1 MMETT
6 MIFSAPKSGRTGT
19 RLHRVSVTSVILTA
33 LLLTMFAAVAAARQP
48 RQPDVWKPLTFFLGK
63 WEGGGDG
70 RGGRSSVKMEFGFL
84 LQKTYMEVKST
95 YVYEP
100 SPKKPQGEI
109 HEELGILSFDRSRQ
123 RFVLHQFHVEDYAD
137 YLLLEERSA
146 DSKTF
151 VFVTERIVNLPG
163 GFRSRITYR
172 IVNDDEFE
180 VDWEVAGPGADF
192 LIHSRSRLKRQT

>member
-1 MMETT
+1 
-6 MIFSAPKSGRTGT
+6 
-19 RLHRVSVTSVILTA
+19 
-33 LLLTMFAAVAAARQP
+33 MFAAVASARQP
-48 RQPDVWKPLTFFLGK
+48 RQAEVWKPLTFFLGK

-70 RGGRSSVKMEFGFL
+70 RGGRCFVQMEFRFL

-100 SPKKPQGEI
+100 SKEKPQGEI
-109 HEELGILSFDRSRQ
+109 HEDLGIISFDRARQ

-137 YLLLEERSA
+137 YLLLEDRPT

-163 GFRSRITYR
+163 GFRSRMTYR
-172 IVNDDEFE
+172 ILDNDELE
-180 VDWEVAGPGADF
+180 IDWEVAGPGADF
-192 LIHSRSRLKRQT
+192 LIHSRSRLKRKK